1 MNIKKI
7 VRPAI
12 VLCMVAAWIAA
23 CTPSAQTAP
32 AGEVQTVVAVTFA
45 AMTVQSAST
54 TVIETPSAATEA
66 PTTEVT
72 PASFTPYVVRTSAQ
86 NVNLRVG
93 PGTLF
98 KVSRVMAQGTSLEVD
113 GQSNGGEWLYVKND
127 EGIFGW
133 VGINLVE
140 GVRSDIFTP
149 TVEPGDVFLVT
160 GTVKTEM
167 GVPVSGIG
175 FALTQPGFTSRRTDA
190 VTDED
195 GRFYAYIPPT
205 LSGSWTVEYVSV
217 ACTSNTMDSNCN
229 CKGGKCGEADPRLVE
244 ISLPFSGELI
254 FVWK

>member
-12 VLCMVAAWIAA
+12 VFCTIAAWITA
-23 CTPSAQTAP
+23 CTPSAQTP
-32 AGEVQTVVAVTFA
+32 SAGEVQTVVAVTFA

-54 TVIETPSAATEA
+54 TAIETPSAATEA

-72 PASFTPYVVRTSAQ
+72 AAAFTPYVVRTSAQ
-86 NVNLRVG
+86 NVNLRLG

-98 KVSRVMAQGTSLEVD
+98 KVSRVMAQGTSLEIH
-113 GQSNGGEWLYVKND
+113 GISNGGEWLYVKND

-133 VGINLVE
+133 VGVNVVE
-140 GVRSDIFTP
+140 GVNRDTFTP
-149 TVEPGDVFLVT
+149 TVEPGDIFLVT
-160 GTVKTEM
+160 GTVKTEP
-167 GVPVSGIG
+167 GVPVNGIG
-175 FALTQPGFTSRRTDA
+175 FALTQVGFSSRRTDA
-190 VTDED
+190 VTDST
-195 GRFYAYIPPT
+195 GRFYAYIPST

-229 CKGGKCGEADPRLVE
+229 CKGGRCGAPDPRFAE